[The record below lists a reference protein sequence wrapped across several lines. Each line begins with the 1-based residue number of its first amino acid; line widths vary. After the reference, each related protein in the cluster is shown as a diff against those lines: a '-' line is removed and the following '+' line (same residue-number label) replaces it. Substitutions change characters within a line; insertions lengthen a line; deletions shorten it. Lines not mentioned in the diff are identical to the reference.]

1 MTSFDAAVAI
11 VLRHE
16 GGWVNDARDPGG
28 ETNFGISMRFIKAQG
43 LDAAALGLESLEPG
57 CLKKLERATASGL
70 YRRYFWD
77 AGGYGM
83 VADQLVATALFD
95 CAVNCGLFRA
105 AVLAQQ
111 CLHELGASMV
121 QVAGGTRQV
130 TVDGKFGAITA
141 AAINCCSQTA
151 FRKTYRAARERFYRD
166 LVARKPEMK
175 AFLKSWLHRA
185 AWPDPPTPV

>member
-11 VLRHE
+11 VLRFE
-16 GGWVNDARDPGG
+16 GGWVNDPRDPGG
-28 ETNFGISMRFIKAQG
+28 ETAFGISMRFIKAQG
-43 LDAAALGLESLEPG
+43 LTAAALGLENLEPG
-57 CLKKLERATASGL
+57 CLKKLERTTAAGL

-83 VADQLVATALFD
+83 VTDQLVATSLFD

-111 CLHELGASMV
+111 VLHELGVTTAA
-121 QVAGGTRQV
+121 VAGGTKGV
-130 TVDGKFGAITA
+130 EVDGKFGALTA
-141 AAINCCSQTA
+141 AAINSCSQTA
-151 FRKTYRAARERFYRD
+151 FRKAYRAARERFYRD

-175 AFLKSWLHRA
+175 AFLESWLHRA